1 MTRFSRKKIHNK
13 RTLNFQKNIRF
24 SPFNMGAKSREIGSK
39 KTCMRIKDTWDNFS
53 KLEANIEMLLSK
65 SHIPITLKS
74 LKQESS
80 KMEGE
85 GLRTNF
91 VNIQKYYFVSIPF

>member
-1 MTRFSRKKIHNK
+1 
-13 RTLNFQKNIRF
+13 
-24 SPFNMGAKSREIGSK
+24 
-39 KTCMRIKDTWDNFS
+39 MRMKDTWDNFS
-53 KLEANIEMLLSK
+53 KLETNIEMLLSK

-85 GLRTNF
+85 GQRTAF
-91 VNIQKYYFVSIPF
+91 VNIQNYYFVSIPF